1 MDKQRKVSFV
11 VNRTMS
17 AELSRSVEQAQELL
31 TELGVA
37 IDTSETYAGAADSDL
52 ILVLGGDGTLLRGS
66 ETGRAVHAPVMAI
79 NYGHMGFLSE
89 ADPADLPTVAKRIAA
104 GDWRVEKRMTIDIQV
119 IYPDGKV
126 AWNWALNEASIEKGD
141 HARLIEVS
149 VGVDGSEISAYK
161 ADSILL
167 STPTGSTA
175 YNFSAGGPVVW
186 PDVDA
191 MVMTPVA
198 AHALFTRPLVV
209 SPDSILEVRL
219 LREGAKV
226 WCDGRRSVEAP
237 SGAVLR
243 AVRGAQPV
251 LLARLS
257 DVPFSARLVTR
268 FQLPVRG
275 WSQMEGRR

>member
-66 ETGRAVHAPVMAI
+66 EIGRAVHAPVMAI

-126 AWNWALNEASIEKGD
+126 AFHSHGFNCLQ
-141 HARLIEVS
+141 
-149 VGVDGSEISAYK
+149 
-161 ADSILL
+161 LL
-167 STPTGSTA
+167 CGR
-175 YNFSAGGPVVW
+175 AGGLAGCGCHGDDAGGRTCPVH
-186 PDVDA
+186 PA
-191 MVMTPVA
+191 TGGE
-198 AHALFTRPLVV
+198 
-209 SPDSILEVRL
+209 S
-219 LREGAKV
+219 
-226 WCDGRRSVEAP
+226 
-237 SGAVLR
+237 
-243 AVRGAQPV
+243 
-251 LLARLS
+251 
-257 DVPFSARLVTR
+257 R
-268 FQLPVRG
+268 FN
-275 WSQMEGRR
+275 S